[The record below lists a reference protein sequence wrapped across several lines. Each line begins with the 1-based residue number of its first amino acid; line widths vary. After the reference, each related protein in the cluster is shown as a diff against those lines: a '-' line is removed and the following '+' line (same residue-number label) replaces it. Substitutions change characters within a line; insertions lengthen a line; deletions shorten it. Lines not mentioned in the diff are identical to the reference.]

1 MFGYLGCILISSTYF
16 HSLFIRLWRLKKQNT
31 KRNSSGLLFPFT
43 SPYYNIKL
51 FVCESE
57 INMSVFTKF
66 MPDIPVSDM
75 PWNPMFSYRKNND
88 FIFLSIKTSVYWQSA
103 SHWFIV
109 YLTTQNVIMRMIG
122 KSLLCRTLRASQ
134 SFPILRVT
142 FFWKHSIVLSFCYPK
157 FEGIKYLKKKCHL
170 NIVCSNYTHI
180 K

>member
-43 SPYYNIKL
+43 SPYYNIEL
-51 FVCESE
+51 VVCDLRDKHVS
-57 INMSVFTKF
+57 IYQIYARLSRL
-66 MPDIPVSDM
+66 PVSDM
-75 PWNPMFSYRKNND
+75 PLILMFGYLNIND
-88 FIFLSIKTSVYWQSA
+88 IIFLSRKISVYWRSA
-103 SHWFIV
+103 SHGYIV

-142 FFWKHSIVLSFCYPK
+142 FFWKHPIWMFFCYPK
-157 FEGIKYLKKKCHL
+157 FEGIKDLKKKCHL
-170 NIVCSNYTHI
+170 NIVLQ
-180 K
+180 